1 MNELKKIVKDTS
13 QRLGIAFTYYEE
25 KRKPTDAP
33 VCEKPFEDI
42 TDDGEYTFFR
52 FLFKG
57 VGYVGALVGVG
68 EMQRNYAALL
78 PSYIESFVD
87 KDTELS
93 KTEYLKRILLGE
105 CSSLGVYRYASK
117 FSVRDAA
124 CYALAIRVKKM
135 LKETLGVIEQYGGN
149 SLDTAVQMSED
160 ECVLVKYVDERENE
174 YQSSVDYAEF
184 LAQSL
189 KEELGLNVT
198 IGVGPTVRDVKDV
211 ADSYARAI
219 ATLGYAESFGEE
231 GGVYSYREFIL
242 VKMLED
248 VSESKLAEYLS
259 DLTDDNFRE
268 ILEDEEMLSTAEEFL
283 RSNLNVSETSRNL
296 YMHRN
301 TLLYRLDK
309 IEKATGLNI
318 RTFSDAVSFRVL
330 TLIYHLLEK

>member
-87 KDTELS
+87 KETELS

-149 SLDTAVQMSED
+149 SLDTAVQITDELCALVRFISTETED
-160 ECVLVKYVDERENE
+160 GYR
-174 YQSSVDYAEF
+174 SSVDYAEF

-189 KEELGLNVT
+189 KEELGLDELEVELE
-198 IGVGPTVRDVKDV
+198 DM
-211 ADSYARAI
+211 
-219 ATLGYAESFGEE
+219 LELEFECE
-231 GGVYSYREFIL
+231 GGTEFSENNKVENVEIDSEKQHKHYSFKGYR
-242 VKMLED
+242 
-248 VSESKLAEYLS
+248 Y
-259 DLTDDNFRE
+259 
-268 ILEDEEMLSTAEEFL
+268 TA
-283 RSNLNVSETSRNL
+283 
-296 YMHRN
+296 Y
-301 TLLYRLDK
+301 K
-309 IEKATGLNI
+309 
-318 RTFSDAVSFRVL
+318 
-330 TLIYHLLEK
+330 